1 MTVDVT
7 RMCDLLVGLE
17 DMTVLAVDEDG
28 AGLRVTVEARD
39 GLVGCGACGTR
50 ATVKDRPIVEL
61 GDLASFGRPAT
72 LVWRKRRWSCP
83 DGDCPVGSWT
93 ETPPQV
99 AAPRCQLTRRAGV
112 WACRQVGQRARPVS
126 SVAAELGCSWWA
138 VMSAV
143 TVYGTP
149 LVDDPARSHGV
160 EQLGVD
166 ETSFL
171 KATPTAG
178 TRWVSAAVDVGR
190 RRTID
195 LFEGRNAAD
204 LDRWLEA
211 RPAEWREAIG
221 VTVADLHEPFRA
233 AFARHLGHATQ
244 VADPFHVVA
253 VGTRA
258 VDAVRRRVQNETLG
272 HRGRK
277 GDPLY
282 RARKLLTLAGE
293 RLDPAG
299 QGRLRG
305 LLGAGDPG
313 RQVYDAWIAKECVRD
328 LYTLADDPAVA
339 ADWLDH
345 LIDDLAHSP
354 IPELAGMARTL
365 RRWRHH
371 ILAWHTTG
379 ASNGPAEAMN
389 LLIKKVKRVGHGFRR
404 FANYRL
410 RVLLYTG
417 ACNWD
422 LLGQ

>member
-1 MTVDVT
+1 MTFDAT
-7 RMCDLLVGLE
+7 RACELLVGLD
-17 DMTVLAVDEDG
+17 DMTVLAVDEQG
-28 AGLRVTVEARD
+28 EGLTVVVESTPR
-39 GLVGCGACGTR
+39 LVGCDGCGTR
-50 ATVKDRPIVEL
+50 ATVKDRPEVSF
-61 GDLASFGRPAT
+61 GDLACLGRPVT
-72 LVWRKRRWSCP
+72 LVWRKRRWCCP
-83 DGDCPVGSWT
+83 EDACPVGSWT
-93 ETPPQV
+93 EVNLRV
-99 AAPRCQLTRRAGV
+99 AAPRCGLTRRAGL
-112 WACRQVGQRARPVS
+112 WACRQVGHYNRAVS
-126 SVAAELGCSWWA
+126 AVAEELECSWSA

-149 LVDDPARSHGV
+149 LVDDPARVEGV
-160 EQLGVD
+160 ELLGVD

-171 KATPTAG
+171 KATPKSA

-190 RRTID
+190 RRVID
-195 LFEGRNAAD
+195 LFEGRNATD
-204 LDRWLEA
+204 LDAWLED
-211 RPAEWREAIG
+211 RPEAWKAAIT

-233 AFARHLGHATQ
+233 AFNRHLGHATQ

-277 GDPLY
+277 PDPLY
-282 RARKLLTLAGE
+282 RARKLLTLAAE

-299 QGRLRG
+299 QARLRG
-305 LLGAGDPG
+305 LLRVGDPG
-313 RQVYDAWIAKECVRD
+313 RQLYDTWTAKECLRD
-328 LYTLADDPAVA
+328 LYTLAGDPDLA
-339 ADWLDH
+339 ATWLDR
-345 LIDDLAHSP
+345 LIGDLADSDVR
-354 IPELAGMARTL
+354 ELGGVARTL
-365 RRWRHH
+365 RRWRAQ

-389 LLIKKVKRVGHGFRR
+389 MLIKKIKRVGHGFRS

-417 ACNWD
+417 GCDWA